1 MADVKKK
8 VIEILVDVKDKA
20 LDKLNKGLKETG
32 KSAKNASKSIGGGMT
47 SAFKKVGTAIKAAGI
62 GLLVA
67 SLAKIGQVLSRNQG
81 VLDGF
86 ETAMSTISITIGQVV
101 DGLTNAYNTA
111 KQATGGF
118 NALGKVFNSM
128 IDLAI
133 DPFRLAFAGIQRAIV
148 LTQRNWEQSIFG
160 GQDKGRIAELSKEL
174 ADVDK
179 NIDEISSNIGKN
191 ASTFA
196 ENFGEAYEE
205 LTTFGKAAVEELSE
219 ISIEANIE
227 QAKYITEL
235 GKEAEL
241 AAVKQQGLIEKYD
254 REAEVLRQVRDE
266 TNNTFEERIAANEEL
281 GRVLEKQAA
290 EERELIDLQI
300 TSLKERY
307 KAGLVNKQQ
316 YLVELQTLANE
327 EDAIEARITG
337 FKSEQLINRTALANE
352 QRDAEIAIAKESEA
366 AQIELIKQQ
375 DSLRF
380 ALMQEGIDKELAA
393 SAAKYDELFAQ
404 AQGNKEL
411 ELAVIEAQER
421 EAEAIYDKYRAK
433 QRQKDKEDAQIKQ
446 DLAMQSAALASNLLV
461 EFASLTD
468 AESKRGFQIQK
479 AASLAQATT
488 STVLAAIEAF
498 KTAAAS
504 PITTAFPAY
513 PFTQAAAA
521 GAFGAVRIA
530 KIASTQYGGGGGGA
544 SAAGGGRSGGGQ
556 SPNVQF
562 NTVGGSGINQLNE
575 SITAQNDPVKA
586 YVVSSEVS
594 SAQSLDRNRQSNATF
609 G

>member
-1 MADVKKK
+1 MADVKK
-8 VIEILVDVKDKA
+8 VIEIEVNTESGEVN
-20 LDKLNKGLKETG
+20 KLNKELDQTDKNIK
-32 KSAKNASKSIGGGMT
+32 KSEKSTKGFGG
-47 SAFKKVGTAIKAAGI
+47 AWKKVGTAIKAAGI
-62 GLLVA
+62 GLLIA
-67 SLAKIGQVLSRNQG
+67 TLAKVGEVLSRNQG

-86 ETAMSTISITIGQVV
+86 QTSMSAISITVNQVV
-101 DGLTNAYNTA
+101 NGLTNAYNTA
-111 KQATGGF
+111 REATGGF
-118 NALGKVFNSM
+118 DALGKVFTAM
-128 IDLAI
+128 LDLALK
-133 DPFRLAFAGIQRAIV
+133 PFEFAWAGIQKAI
-148 LTQRNWEQSIFG
+148 LSTQLAWEQSIFG
-160 GQDKGRIAELSKEL
+160 DGDDETIKRLTSDLEDVDATITRLGEETEKSATEYWDNFSEAFSEMGVLATASVDELSK
-174 ADVDK
+174 
-179 NIDEISSNIGKN
+179 
-191 ASTFA
+191 
-196 ENFGEAYEE
+196 
-205 LTTFGKAAVEELSE
+205 

-227 QAKYITEL
+227 QAKYITDL
-235 GKEAEL
+235 GKRAQLAE
-241 AAVKQQGLIEKYD
+241 VQQQGLIEKYD
-254 REAEVLRQVRDE
+254 REAELLRQVRDE
-266 TNNTFEERIAANEEL
+266 TNNSFEERIAANQRL
-281 GRVLEKQAA
+281 GEVLDKQAE
-290 EERELIDLQI
+290 EERELIRLQQV
-300 TSLKERY
+300 SLEERF
-307 KAGLVNKQQ
+307 KAGLIAEQE
-316 YLVELQTLANE
+316 YLVERQRLANE
-327 EDAIEARITG
+327 EAAIEARITG

-352 QRDAEIAIAKESEA
+352 QRDADLAAIKEFEA
-366 AQIELIKQQ
+366 EQIQLIKQQ

-446 DLAMQSAALASNLLV
+446 DLAMQSAALASDLLV

-504 PITTAFPAY
+504 PITSAFPAY

-530 KIASTQYGGGGGGA
+530 KIASTQYGGSGGGA
-544 SAAGGGRSGGGQ
+544 SAAGGGGRSGGGQ